1 MLFSRIREY
10 LLIHCWYI
18 FELFL
23 LVPIFSFSQYIRF
36 IISKLSF
43 FWRADDCGSSSG
55 RPPGSHSSLS
65 FLPRAF
71 YPKGICRLNRVSP
84 DLQHPHFK
92 AKEKPSPW
100 KKVPV
105 MVDEGW
111 WIKVLPGPSAIVC
124 VSPSSPGGRGFLV
137 ERMDSATSPL
147 APRRMTG
154 WGE

>member
-1 MLFSRIREY
+1 MFSRIRDH
-10 LLIHCWYI
+10 LRVHCWYI

-23 LVPIFSFSQYIRF
+23 LVPTFSFSQYIRF

-84 DLQHPHFK
+84 ELQNPHFK
-92 AKEKPSPW
+92 AKENLLPW
-100 KKVPV
+100 EKVPV
-105 MVDEGW
+105 RADEGW
-111 WIKVLPGPSAIVC
+111 WIKALPGPSAIVC
-124 VSPSSPGGRGFLV
+124 VSPSSPGGRGFFDG
-137 ERMDSATSPL
+137 RMDSATSPL
-147 APRRMTG
+147 APRRMTD

>member
-1 MLFSRIREY
+1 M
-10 LLIHCWYI
+10 IHCWYI

-36 IISKLSF
+36 IISRLSF

-84 DLQHPHFK
+84 DLQNPHFK
-92 AKEKPSPW
+92 AKENLLPREN
-100 KKVPV
+100 VLV
-105 MVDEGW
+105 MGDEGW
-111 WIKVLPGPSAIVC
+111 WIKALSGPSAIVC
-124 VSPSSPGGRGFLV
+124 VSHSSPGGCGFFDG
-137 ERMDSATSPL
+137 RMDSAPSPS

-154 WGE
+154 WGGIKGEE